1 VQLEVVPGK
10 VLQLPPPEVPE
21 LEVVPGKVLPLPL
34 PEVLPQLL
42 LLAVLEELLELE
54 LEPHN
59 CFNCF
64 LPRQKIEK
72 RMETVCLVHEKPQ
85 LDTS

>member
-1 VQLEVVPGK
+1 VQ
-10 VLQLPPPEVPE
+10 

-42 LLAVLEELLELE
+42 LLEDLLELE

-59 CFNCF
+59 CFNY
-64 LPRQKIEK
+64 RDKK
-72 RMETVCLVHEKPQ
+72 
-85 LDTS
+85 

>member
-21 LEVVPGKVLPLPL
+21 LEAVPGKVLPLPL

-42 LLAVLEELLELE
+42 LLAVLEELE

-59 CFNCF
+59 C
-64 LPRQKIEK
+64 LIT
-72 RMETVCLVHEKPQ
+72 ETKK
-85 LDTS
+85 